1 MNNTRA
7 RGEKGAETRLGLCS
21 PCPAQGCVYLR
32 KVCFVDSCKGVI
44 GAGGVL
50 VEDNVWEFGFY
61 NAVKSQQE
69 GIKEFNV

>member
-1 MNNTRA
+1 MSLEPKRTA
-7 RGEKGAETRLGLCS
+7 GSGGA
-21 PCPAQGCVYLR
+21 
-32 KVCFVDSCKGVI
+32 

-61 NAVKSQQE
+61 NTVKSQQE